1 MASSTL
7 TLPTIATQL
16 HTQFDRMM
24 MLQELTRMTIEALP
38 NNTDSDVAMALLNGM
53 QEILQ
58 TDTHKMHILSEGVSG
73 LIEPESVGAALE
85 TAVLHGSRE
94 FHATA

>member
-1 MASSTL
+1 MATSTL
-7 TLPTIATQL
+7 NLPTIAARL

-58 TDTHKMHILSEGVSG
+58 ADTHKMHVLSEGVSD
-73 LIEPESVGAALE
+73 LIAPDTGTLNAPEQEA
-85 TAVLHGSRE
+85 LHG
-94 FHATA
+94 